1 VENFDLPLNSVPRLR
16 REGRELRRNPR
27 QALTQGQ
34 STAGQS
40 AASTALAKARH
51 GKSGGAV
58 YHISFSDKMRENT
71 HWRRLVLGMSRPEAS
86 APTTESL
93 QV

>member
-1 VENFDLPLNSVPRLR
+1 MAPDCAQPFCIIVSLDRHKNYVENFDLPLNSVPRLR

-51 GKSGGAV
+51 GKSGGAL
-58 YHISFSDKMRENT
+58 YPISFSDKMQRK
-71 HWRRLVLGMSRPEAS
+71 
-86 APTTESL
+86 
-93 QV
+93 Q